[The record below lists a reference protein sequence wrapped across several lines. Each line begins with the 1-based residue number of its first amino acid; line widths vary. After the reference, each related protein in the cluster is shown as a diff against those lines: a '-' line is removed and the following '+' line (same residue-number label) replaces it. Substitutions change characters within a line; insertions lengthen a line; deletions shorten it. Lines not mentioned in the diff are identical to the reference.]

1 MKFIHTADWHLG
13 NTMHDIDRTRETEAF
28 LKWLKTEIEETNAQA
43 LVIAGDIFD
52 VPNPS
57 NSARN
62 QYYSFLAS
70 LQGTSCSNVIV
81 IGGNH
86 DSGNMLDAPSE
97 ALKFLNVN
105 VIGSIVNRNLDDL
118 IFELKDNSG
127 NAIGIC
133 CALPFMRDLEIE
145 AYYKKATPSQDET
158 EGTDGS
164 TEQQNLLQRLYSDA
178 YARAAEMRGD
188 RDIPIIATGHLY
200 AANLEG
206 RDTLDSDGEIQDD
219 GVREVVG
226 TLGNVKVDTFPKELD
241 YVALGHIHYATKVAG
256 NSKIRYSGSPFVM
269 GFDEANRKRNILLVE
284 SQQGKEPEVQM
295 RPVPQSVIQYKQI
308 KGNLESLKTQLRDLE
323 KELVANPIETYVD
336 VLLTENVLMNLENAL
351 EEVENNKHFVV
362 VRHRIERIT
371 SSSAMPGKTGVEST
385 KQFTKQEYFKRLI
398 ANGLGKNLESDEVN
412 NTYNEFLGLFNE
424 ALEYVEQ
431 NQAESL

>member
-28 LKWLKTEIEETNAQA
+28 LQWLKNEIEETNAQA

-62 QYYSFLAS
+62 QYYRFLAS
-70 LQGTSCSNVIV
+70 LQGTSCTNVIV
-81 IGGNH
+81 VGGNH
-86 DSGNMLDAPSE
+86 DSGYMLDAPSE

-105 VIGSIVNRNLDDL
+105 IVGTIAGRNLDDL
-118 IFELKDNSG
+118 IFELNDDKG
-127 NAIGIC
+127 EAIGIC
-133 CALPFMRDLEIE
+133 CAVPFMRDLELE
-145 AYYKKATPSQDET
+145 AFYRHLDLDES
-158 EGTDGS
+158 E
-164 TEQQNLLQRLYSDA
+164 NLLKRLYADV
-178 YARAAEMRGD
+178 YARAVEVRGN
-188 RDIPIIATGHLY
+188 RAIPIVATGHLY
-200 AANLEG
+200 AANL
-206 RDTLDSDGEIQDD
+206 DGKNFDEEFKDD
-219 GVREVVG
+219 GVRDVVG
-226 TLGNVKVDTFPKELD
+226 TLGNVNVDTFPEQFD

-256 NSKIRYSGSPFVM
+256 NPKIRYSGSPFVM
-269 GFDEANRKRNILLVE
+269 GFDEASHKRNILFVDLK
-284 SQQGKEPEVQM
+284 QGNDADIQALD
-295 RPVPQSVIQYKQI
+295 VPQAAIQYKQV
-308 KGNLESLKTQLRDLE
+308 KGNLESIKTQLRDLE
-323 KELVANPIETYVD
+323 KELIANPIETYVD
-336 VLLTENVLMNLENAL
+336 VLLTENVLVNLESAL

-371 SSSAMPGKTGVEST
+371 SSSAMPGKSGVEST

-412 NTYNEFLGLFNE
+412 DTYNEFLGLFNE